1 MMVMACDMH
10 QPAPIDR
17 QPVYN
22 NYLKYVNDWN
32 VSIDISSKALSDIVS
47 GGNISL
53 KVGNTSQEILKY
65 FLYSDL
71 CLYTHTFTKIN
82 FLKDIEIIEG

>member
-10 QPAPIDR
+10 QPLPIDR
-17 QPVYN
+17 KQVYT

-32 VSIDISSKALSDIVS
+32 VSIDASSKALSDIFP
-47 GGNISL
+47 GGNISI
-53 KVGNTSQEILKY
+53 KVGDTSHEVLNY
-65 FLYSDL
+65 FLSIDL